1 MSTLSDLLSRKSLWR
16 PQNLGPLES
25 QVLRILA
32 SNGESSVRDVLN
44 QLDRPLAY
52 TTVMTTLDRLFKK
65 GLLDRH
71 MADRSFRYVPS
82 DQRLR
87 RAQNTSDAPGL
98 FHSQS
103 ARELL
108 VSQLLDTVCEYDE
121 TLLDELERKIAER
134 RTQYDS
140 QSAEEG
146 KTTL

>member
-25 QVLRILA
+25 QVLRIL
-32 SNGESSVRDVLN
+32 SREGESSVRDVLN
-44 QLDRPLAY
+44 RLDRPLAY

-71 MADRSFRYVPS
+71 LADRSFRYVPS

-87 RAQNTSDAPGL
+87 RAQSDTAGL

-121 TLLDELERKIAER
+121 TLLDELERKIGER

-140 QSAEEG
+140 AEKG
-146 KTTL
+146 KATL

>member
-25 QVLRILA
+25 EVLRIL
-32 SNGESSVRDVLN
+32 SINGEGSVRDVLN
-44 QLDRPLAY
+44 QLERPLAY

-87 RAQNTSDAPGL
+87 RAQSEAPSL

-121 TLLDELERKIAER
+121 TLLDELERKISER
-134 RTQYDS
+134 RSQYDS
-140 QSAEEG
+140 QSEQEG
-146 KTTL
+146 KASL

>member
-25 QVLRILA
+25 EVLRIL
-32 SNGESSVRDVLN
+32 SINGEGSVRDVLN

-87 RAQNTSDAPGL
+87 RAQSESPSL

-121 TLLDELERKIAER
+121 TLLDELERKISER
-134 RTQYDS
+134 RSQYDS
-140 QSAEEG
+140 QSEQEG
-146 KTTL
+146 KAKL